1 MNKSSSLLV
10 VGGVVAL
17 CVATSLEAQNVR
29 VQAKI
34 ELPQTIE
41 PAGINNPPC
50 GDPKAADMTAGD
62 LLIKAGA
69 AAIDA
74 YIQLPVTS
82 TLLEKMEPGNRQ
94 WLRDRLGASQNN
106 GKASCATLCITYP
119 TNLNPTVDACT
130 TETGGDGAHCRTAPA
145 DTNFARVENFTK
157 ATTGTTTVF
166 CATGKNWSHNK
177 NRWFYVRAHTP
188 Q

>member
-1 MNKSSSLLV
+1 MRKHVSTLTATVVLV
-10 VGGVVAL
+10 VCGAITL
-17 CVATSLEAQNVR
+17 DAQNVR
-29 VQAKI
+29 VLAKI

-41 PAGINNPPC
+41 PAGIHNPQC
-50 GDPKAADMTAGD
+50 GDPRPAQLTAGD

-74 YIQLPVTS
+74 YLQLPVTS
-82 TLLEKMEPGNRQ
+82 TFLEKMPEGNRQ

-119 TNLNPTVDACT
+119 TTLNPTVDACT
-130 TETGGDGAHCRTAPA
+130 TETGGDGAHCRTSPA
-145 DTNFARVENFTK
+145 DTDFARVENFTK
-157 ATTGTTTVF
+157 AATGGTTVF